1 MKILSK
7 LALAVIAV
15 VVLALGPIDPAH
27 AQVQVTSADPASAV
41 QGTSSLNVTINGS
54 GFDSSAA
61 VKFLVAG
68 TAETGGITVKKVT
81 VRSAKRLI
89 ATIDVADTA
98 IVNKFDIEVT
108 LSSGRKGKGTTLF
121 TVLKKAVDPCTVA
134 GIDFPG
140 FAYWKPSGKGIE
152 VLVADAT
159 GKCSRSVIKST
170 GTGPTLQFSY
180 PVVGAD
186 GVTRGRVVWVD
197 APAVVAVDFT
207 VAAGT
212 NQISVGPRRTIYVR
226 TGGHISLS
234 RDGHTLYTNNYLES
248 GETVINRLGLDPI
261 GNPTPVFIGAADSV
275 SSYSSFSVNG
285 DETLLY
291 ADYST
296 YAGGSRVY
304 QLLWIPLD
312 GSNTYNV
319 IDQGESQSGEFNPA
333 ADPWSNRVAYQR
345 PTATS
350 GYCESLVTSDVSGYP
365 AYPLQPADVI
375 KSTWL
380 NGKVLADGRALSTR
394 GDYCAYTGTI
404 MQTDPVTG
412 EQTALTSGYDPDGR

>member
-1 MKILSK
+1 MNAIKK
-7 LALAVIAV
+7 IAV
-15 VVLALGPIDPAH
+15 AAITLMSLVLVPAGIAM

-41 QGTSSLNVTINGS
+41 QGTVSLDITINGS

-68 TAETGGITVKKVT
+68 TSETGGITVKKVI

-121 TVLKKAVDPCTVA
+121 TVLRKTIDPCTVA
-134 GIDFPG
+134 GIDFPA

-152 VLVADAT
+152 ILVADAA
-159 GKCSRSVIKST
+159 GKCSRSVIKSS
-170 GTGPTLQFSY
+170 GTGPTIEFSY

-186 GVTRGRVVWVD
+186 GVTRGRVVWMD

-207 VAAGT
+207 VVAGT
-212 NQISVGPRRTIYVR
+212 NQISVGARRVVYAR
-226 TGGHISLS
+226 TGGYISLS
-234 RDGHTLYTNNYLES
+234 RDGHTLYSSNYLDS
-248 GETVINRLGLDPI
+248 GETVINRLSLDPI
-261 GNPTPVFIGAADSV
+261 GAPTPVFTSAADGLSFP
-275 SSYSSFSVNG
+275 SMFSVNG
-285 DETLLY
+285 DETLIF
-291 ADYST
+291 ADYPDYS
-296 YAGGSRVY
+296 GSSRLS
-304 QLLWIPLD
+304 QLVWIPLD

-319 IDQGESQSGEFNPA
+319 IDEREGQSGEFDPA
-333 ADPWSNRVAYQR
+333 ADPWSSRVAYQK

-350 GYCESLVTSDVSGYP
+350 GYCESLVTSDVSGHP
-365 AYPLQPADVI
+365 AYPMQPANASS
-375 KSTWL
+375 STWL

-394 GDYCAYTGTI
+394 GNDCAYTGII
-404 MQTDPVTG
+404 MQTDPLTG

>member
-1 MKILSK
+1 
-7 LALAVIAV
+7 
-15 VVLALGPIDPAH
+15 
-27 AQVQVTSADPASAV
+27 
-41 QGTSSLNVTINGS
+41 
-54 GFDSSAA
+54 
-61 VKFLVAG
+61 
-68 TAETGGITVKKVT
+68 
-81 VRSAKRLI
+81 
-89 ATIDVADTA
+89 
-98 IVNKFDIEVT
+98 
-108 LSSGRKGKGTTLF
+108 
-121 TVLKKAVDPCTVA
+121 
-134 GIDFPG
+134 
-140 FAYWKPSGKGIE
+140 
-152 VLVADAT
+152 
-159 GKCSRSVIKST
+159 
-170 GTGPTLQFSY
+170 
-180 PVVGAD
+180 
-186 GVTRGRVVWVD
+186 VD

-261 GNPTPVFIGAADSV
+261 ANPTPVFIGAADSV